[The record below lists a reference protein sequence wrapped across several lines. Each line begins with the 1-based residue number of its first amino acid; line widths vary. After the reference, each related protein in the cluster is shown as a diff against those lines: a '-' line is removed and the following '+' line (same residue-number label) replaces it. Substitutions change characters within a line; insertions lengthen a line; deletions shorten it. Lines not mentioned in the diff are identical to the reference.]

1 MMHPTFEVTLFQG
14 DRNGVVAPDERRRS
28 QKALLWMLEA
38 LVSIN
43 VDELLFVKKKT
54 GKFPPPLYK
63 SGIRYLREDGTE
75 NWQDVFRNF
84 ELKSGDCED
93 LAAHRVAELR
103 AVYGRAAKPFVTYRV
118 GPDGGFHY
126 HALLMVK
133 GPDGWRAEDPS
144 RKLGMGW
151 EEQFD
156 GLGPAQLQKVQRRM
170 DLAQKSG
177 SPKMLARLRKVAA

>member
-1 MMHPTFEVTLFQG
+1 MMWPTFEVTLFRAG
-14 DRNGVVAPDERRRS
+14 RDGKVSLAERRRS
-28 QKALLWMLEA
+28 QKGLLWMLEA

-43 VDELLFVKKKT
+43 VDELVYYKEQT
-54 GKFPPPLYK
+54 GKYPPVLYR
-63 SGIRYLREDGTE
+63 SGIRYQREDGTE

-84 ELKSGDCED
+84 ELGYGDCED

-103 AVYGRAAKPFVTYRV
+103 VVYGRAAKPFVTYRI
-118 GPDGGFHY
+118 GPDGGYHY

-144 RKLGMGW
+144 RKLGMGF
-151 EEQFD
+151 EDAFD
-156 GLGPAQLQKVQRRM
+156 GLGMAQRIKLAKKM
-170 DLAQKSG
+170 DLAQKQG